1 MPFSVEDF
9 VPERL
14 DLELTAATPAIAAGE
29 TVPVAVSGRFL
40 FGAPAA
46 DLAVTAEVVVGVD
59 PQPFPDWADYRFGL
73 ATEEW
78 TGIRAEPAAGPT
90 GTAGNG
96 QIEAGPQGIGSP
108 TQTRMTMGRPPT
120 PKLRGGGAPTPA
132 GVSRR

>member
-1 MPFSVEDF
+1 MRISDWSSDVCSS
-9 VPERL
+9 
-14 DLELTAATPAIAAGE
+14 DLIAAGE

-78 TGIRAEPAAGPT
+78 TAIRAELAAGT
-90 GTAGNG
+90 TDAAGKG
-96 QIEAGPQGIGSP
+96 QIEAVLPEIGDTPQPLLATVRATLLEPEIGRAEGRE
-108 TQTRMTMGRPPT
+108 RMCQYG
-120 PKLRGGGAPTPA
+120 
-132 GVSRR
+132 

>member
-1 MPFSVEDF
+1 MRISDWSSDVCSS
-9 VPERL
+9 
-14 DLELTAATPAIAAGE
+14 DLIAAGE

-78 TGIRAEPAAGPT
+78 TAIRAELAAGT
-90 GTAGNG
+90 TDAAGKG
-96 QIEAGPQGIGSP
+96 QIEAVLPRSEEHKSELP
-108 TQTRMTMGRPPT
+108 SLMRNPYAVFCL
-120 PKLRGGGAPTPA
+120 K
-132 GVSRR
+132 

>member
-1 MPFSVEDF
+1 MRISDWSSDVCSSDLPTGQWTARLYVGPQASPVAEMPFSVEDF

-78 TGIRAEPAAGPT
+78 TAIRAA
-90 GTAGNG
+90 
-96 QIEAGPQGIGSP
+96 
-108 TQTRMTMGRPPT
+108 
-120 PKLRGGGAPTPA
+120 LR
-132 GVSRR
+132 SEEHQSELQSLMR

>member
-1 MPFSVEDF
+1 MRISDWSSDVCSS
-9 VPERL
+9 
-14 DLELTAATPAIAAGE
+14 DLIAAGE

-78 TGIRAEPAAGPT
+78 TAIRAELAAGT
-90 GTAGNG
+90 TDAAGKG
-96 QIEAGPQGIGSP
+96 QIEAVLPEIGDT
-108 TQTRMTMGRPPT
+108 TQPLLATVRATLLEPGGRGVTRELGLQEIGR
-120 PKLRGGGAPTPA
+120 AH
-132 GVSRR
+132 V